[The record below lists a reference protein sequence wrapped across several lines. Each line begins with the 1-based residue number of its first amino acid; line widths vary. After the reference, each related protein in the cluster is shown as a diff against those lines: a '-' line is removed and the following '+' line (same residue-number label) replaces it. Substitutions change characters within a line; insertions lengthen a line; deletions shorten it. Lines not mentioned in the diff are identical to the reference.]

1 MGSSNSIGTQVL
13 DALIRE
19 LGALS
24 NSNWTRDLER
34 ELEGV
39 PNMTPH
45 KAR

>member
-13 DALIRE
+13 DSLIRE

-24 NSNWTRDLER
+24 NSNHTRDLER

-39 PNMTPH
+39 SDITPQ